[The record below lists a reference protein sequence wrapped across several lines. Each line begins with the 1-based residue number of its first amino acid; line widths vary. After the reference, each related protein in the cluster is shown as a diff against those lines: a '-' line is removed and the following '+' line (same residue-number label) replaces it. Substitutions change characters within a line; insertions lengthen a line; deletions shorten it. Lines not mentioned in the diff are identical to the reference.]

1 MDFLKTSRTRL
12 ELLGGVDRVDRIHKS
27 KANTM
32 RRALYASDQSAR
44 LKKIETIINENG
56 EEEKKEIEFR
66 GLVNP
71 SKLTLDQ
78 DQKMLSVEEE
88 YNIKIGDL
96 IYWDDDTST
105 WLVILKHHEE
115 APYFRGEMFL
125 CSNQV
130 ELADGTVITGA
141 CRPPVESA
149 TPFTSKDNIVV
160 QQMNSTVHY
169 YFSDQK
175 GVKEQLDR
183 SCLVKINGDCYSVV
197 ARNTLTNG
205 IIGVTFKEHFNTN
218 IPDPEK
224 EEKVDLPSEDDTA
237 GDETTE
243 EQAPIKEPLIE
254 GENEIPCYGSSVYEV
269 KNLKDS
275 GVWSVDNSKVKITP
289 NGQQV
294 KVVVATGKRGECTL
308 SYLSDSGITVIKK
321 IMFR

>member
-12 ELLGGVDRVDRIHKS
+12 ELLGGTDRVDRIHKS

-32 RRALYASDQSAR
+32 KRALYASDQSAK
-44 LKKIETIINENG
+44 LKKIEIIINENG
-56 EEEKKEIEFR
+56 EEEEKEIEFR

-78 DQKMLSVEEE
+78 DQKMLSAEEK
-88 YNIKIGDL
+88 YDIKIGDL
-96 IYWDDDTST
+96 IYWDDDNST
-105 WLVILKHHEE
+105 WLVILRHHEE

-141 CRPPVESA
+141 CRPPVEST
-149 TPFTSKDNIVV
+149 TPAITKDNVIV

-205 IIGVTFKEHFNTN
+205 IIGVTFKEHFNTS
-218 IPDPEK
+218 ISDPER
-224 EEKVDLPSEDDTA
+224 EE
-237 GDETTE
+237 ETTPPEGGITEGEPAE
-243 EQAPIKEPLIE
+243 EQPTIKEPFIE

-269 KNLKDS
+269 KNLKDI
-275 GVWSVDNSKVKITP
+275 GTWSVDNAKVKITP

-294 KVVVATGKRGECTL
+294 KVVVATGKRGEFTL
-308 SYLSDSGITVIKK
+308 SYLADSGITVIKE
-321 IMFR
+321 IIFR